1 MQLNARSRRAILIG
15 LPIMVLLYLVPEVLL
30 PYWESVGQIHSD
42 VEQKTELLAKY
53 RGRLAAKDTYQARLE
68 ANRRQLDSFNTRFL
82 DAIEPSQASASLL
95 EILTKVAADAG
106 LVLTRKEFQ
115 NAKRLNPDYQKISAK
130 VDATCTPEQLVLF
143 LAALRNHEKHLLI
156 DEFTL
161 RSQNIR
167 NNFQLMP
174 SLQVSAVMRSPEVK
188 EEKGPKP
195 KAPAQVSQLK

>member
-1 MQLNARSRRAILIG
+1 MQINVRSRRAILIG
-15 LPIMVLLYLVPEVLL
+15 IPLIALLYLVPELFL
-30 PYWESVGQIHSD
+30 PYLESVGQLHSD

-53 RGRLAAKDTYQARLE
+53 KGRLAAKDAYQTHLE
-68 ANRRQLDSFNTRFL
+68 TIRRQLDSFNTRFL
-82 DAIEPSQASASLL
+82 DAVEPSQASASLL

-130 VDATCTPEQLVLF
+130 IDATCTPEQLVLF
-143 LAALRNHEKHLLI
+143 LSALRNHEKHLFV

-174 SLQVSAVMRSPEVK
+174 SLQVSAVMRSPEIK

-195 KAPAQVSQLK
+195 KAPAQVSQVN

>member
-1 MQLNARSRRAILIG
+1 MQINSRSRRAILIG
-15 LPIMVLLYLVPEVLL
+15 IPLIALLYLVPELFL
-30 PYWESVGQIHSD
+30 PYLESMGQLHSD

-53 RGRLAAKDTYQARLE
+53 KGRLAAKDAYQTHLE
-68 ANRRQLDSFNTRFL
+68 TIRRQLDSFNTRFL
-82 DAIEPSQASASLL
+82 DAVEPSQASASLL

-130 VDATCTPEQLVLF
+130 IDATCTPEQLVLF
-143 LAALRNHEKHLLI
+143 LAALRNHEKHLFV

-174 SLQVSAVMRSPEVK
+174 SLQVSAVMRSPEIK
-188 EEKGPKP
+188 EEKGPKS
-195 KAPAQVSQLK
+195 KAPAQVSQVN